1 MLPDWRFGRWG
12 SYKLDNTKSKFFILG
27 DKSGKKSLENLRKH
41 QLSAFN
47 KNMFASDLKRVSKE

>member
-47 KNMFASDLKRVSKE
+47 KNMFASQI